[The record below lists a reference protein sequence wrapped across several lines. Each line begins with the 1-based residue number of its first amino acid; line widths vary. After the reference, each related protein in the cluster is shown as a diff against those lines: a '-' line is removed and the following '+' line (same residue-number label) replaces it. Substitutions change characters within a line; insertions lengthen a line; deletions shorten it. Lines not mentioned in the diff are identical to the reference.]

1 MSFVPLHIYTG
12 FSYLRSAL
20 PAQRVPFLA
29 KKYGFAK
36 VGITDDGSLSGFA
49 PFERACK
56 DAGAAPVYGMD
67 ATIEEGTFTLFVENE
82 AGYRNL
88 LHLTKLASEK
98 KLAFSHL
105 KERSTGLA
113 LVYTMDPQLFESRYQ
128 ASSEELAL
136 KIAEYTKPFGH
147 AYLGLPYL
155 PHDPKIV
162 NDIRSFA
169 ATHSFEVVAFPKILY
184 EKPEDAIALEILH
197 AIAEKTNLEEK
208 EKKGDE
214 CFMKE
219 EDLSKYYT
227 LEEMKRTETI
237 ASLQS
242 EFKLI
247 TKRGGLLK
255 FHNDLGLSSPEY
267 LTKLAFDGLK
277 EKGFAENNDYIKRL
291 NYELDVIIKM
301 GYADYFLI
309 VADYVNWAITH
320 GVSVG
325 PGRGSGAGS
334 LVSYCLGIVTVDPI
348 KYGLLFERFLNPERI
363 SLPDIDCDFAD
374 DRRDLVVRYIQNKYG
389 EDHVGY
395 VLTTQNIKAQ
405 QALRDIGRVYQ
416 YRQNEIELMC
426 SSIVDPRLSL
436 RENYKR
442 SPKLKELVDSDKYF
456 LTYISLAAKIEGIP
470 RQAGLHAA
478 GIVVNDKPLE
488 ECLPVMMEENIG
500 SVACLEKDYLE
511 DQGFLK
517 MDILG
522 LTNLTIID
530 QVIAMVK
537 KNEGIDLNYREL
549 PYDDAESIKIIAENK
564 TMGLF
569 QLESAGM
576 KKAIRVVQPSSFNDV
591 AALLA
596 LFRPGPMDSI
606 ATYARRKHGQEKVQ
620 YLAPEL
626 EGILKETYGIIVYQ
640 EQIMR
645 IVREMAGFSYGQADM
660 FRRAIS
666 KKDMAKLEAQKG
678 LFIKGCLSN
687 GKSQALSEKV
697 FDLIFRFANYGFNKA
712 HAFSYA
718 VITCQMAYLK
728 KHYPR
733 EFYCAILASQD
744 PATTKFKDTL
754 SEVKALGLHL
764 AVPDINRSEESFVIE
779 GKAIRFPLSSI
790 KGLGGQIVGAIL
802 DERRANGPYE
812 DIFDFAARN
821 KKNGLNLPTL
831 VKLIDAGA
839 LDTLYPSRASL
850 RAASSPAM
858 NYSELMYGDDGQQIL
873 LNIGVSKPAMEKRE
887 DDQMT
892 NLAAEYEAL
901 GIMVSGSRLSFIE
914 DKLKAAK
921 VAPLSEIPNKTG
933 SFLTAG
939 IIKSARSI
947 TTKTGK
953 KMAFMELYDD
963 LNEASFILFDEV
975 FNRNFPL
982 LKTDNIIL
990 VRAHKET
997 RRYNNSGE
1005 ESYVVEEVS
1014 SVGD

>member
-1 MSFVPLHIYTG
+1 MEP
-12 FSYLRSAL
+12 
-20 PAQRVPFLA
+20 
-29 KKYGFAK
+29 
-36 VGITDDGSLSGFA
+36 
-49 PFERACK
+49 
-56 DAGAAPVYGMD
+56 
-67 ATIEEGTFTLFVENE
+67 TLFE
-82 AGYRNL
+82 
-88 LHLTKLASEK
+88 T
-98 KLAFSHL
+98 
-105 KERSTGLA
+105 
-113 LVYTMDPQLFESRYQ
+113 RYQ
-128 ASSEELAL
+128 ESSKDLAL
-136 KIAEYTKPFGH
+136 KIAEYTKPFAH
-147 AYLGLPYL
+147 VYLGLPYL

-162 NDIRSFA
+162 NDVRSFA
-169 ATHSFEVVAFPKILY
+169 SSHSFEVVAFPKILY

-197 AIAEKTNLEEK
+197 AISEKEYLEEK

-219 EDLSKYYT
+219 ADLLKYYT
-227 LEEMKRTETI
+227 FEELERTETI
-237 ASLQS
+237 ASHQS
-242 EFKLI
+242 EFKLVI
-247 TKRGGLLK
+247 KRGGLLH

-267 LTKLAFDGLK
+267 LTKLANEGLK
-277 EKGFAENNDYIKRL
+277 KLGFADDNRYIERL
-291 NYELDVIIKM
+291 NYELGVIIKM
-301 GYADYFLI
+301 GYSDYFLI
-309 VADYVNWAITH
+309 VSDYVNWAINH

-334 LVSYCLGIVTVDPI
+334 LVSYCLRIVTVDPI

-363 SLPDIDCDFAD
+363 SLPDIDVDFAD
-374 DRRDLVVRYIQNKYG
+374 DRRDLVVRYIQSKYG
-389 EDHVGY
+389 KEHVGY
-395 VLTTQNIKAQ
+395 VLTTQTIKAQ

-426 SSIVDPRLSL
+426 SNIVDPRRSL
-436 RENYKR
+436 RENYKL
-442 SPKLKELVDSDKYF
+442 SPKLKELVDSDAYF
-456 LTYISLAAKIEGIP
+456 LNYISLAAKIEGIP

-530 QVIAMVK
+530 NVIAMVK
-537 KNEGIDLNYREL
+537 KNEGIDLDYRKI

-576 KKAIRVVQPSSFNDV
+576 KKAIRAVQPSSFNDV

-606 ATYARRKHGQEKVQ
+606 QTYARRKHGQERVQ
-620 YLAPEL
+620 YLSPEL
-626 EGILKETYGIIVYQ
+626 EPILKETYGIIVYQ

-645 IVREMAGFSYGQADM
+645 IVRTMAGFSYGQADT

-678 LFIKGCLSN
+678 MFIKGCLSN

-779 GKAIRFPLSSI
+779 DRAIRFPLGSI
-790 KGLGGQIVGAIL
+790 KGLGGQITAAIL

-821 KKNGLNLPTL
+821 KKNGLNLTTL

-839 LDTLYPSRASL
+839 LDTLCPSRASL
-850 RAASSPAM
+850 RASSSAAM
-858 NYSELMYGDDGQQIL
+858 SYSEMMFGEDGQQVL
-873 LNIGVSKPAMEKRE
+873 LDLGVPKPEIEKRE
-887 DDQMT
+887 DDLKT

-921 VAPLSEIPNKTG
+921 ACSLSEISGKTG

-939 IIKSARSI
+939 II
-947 TTKTGK
+947 
-953 KMAFMELYDD
+953 
-963 LNEASFILFDEV
+963 
-975 FNRNFPL
+975 
-982 LKTDNIIL
+982 
-990 VRAHKET
+990 
-997 RRYNNSGE
+997 
-1005 ESYVVEEVS
+1005 
-1014 SVGD
+1014 

>member
-12 FSYLRSAL
+12 FSYLKSAL
-20 PAQRVPFLA
+20 PAQRVPLLA
-29 KKYGFAK
+29 KKYGFSK

-56 DAGAAPVYGMD
+56 DAGVSPVFGMD
-67 ATIEEGTFTLFVENE
+67 AIVEEGTFTLFVENE

-98 KLAFSHL
+98 KLTFASL
-105 KERSTGLA
+105 KERSMGLLLVYSMEPSLFEARYQESSKDLA
-113 LVYTMDPQLFESRYQ
+113 LR
-128 ASSEELAL
+128 
-136 KIAEYTKPFGH
+136 IAEYTKPFAH
-147 AYLGLPYL
+147 VYLGLPYL

-162 NDIRSFA
+162 SDLRSFA
-169 ATHSFEVVAFPKILY
+169 SSHSFEVVAFPKILY

-197 AIAEKTNLEEK
+197 AISEKEYLEEK

-219 EDLSKYYT
+219 ADLLKYYT
-227 LEEMKRTETI
+227 FEEIERTERI
-237 ASLQS
+237 ASYQS

-247 TKRGGLLK
+247 SKRGGLLH
-255 FHNDLGLSSPEY
+255 FQNDLGLSSPEY

-277 EKGFAENNDYIKRL
+277 KLGFAEDNRYIERL
-291 NYELDVIIKM
+291 NYELGVIIKM

-309 VADYVNWAITH
+309 VSDYVNWAINH

-363 SLPDIDCDFAD
+363 SLPDIDVDFAD
-374 DRRDLVVRYIQNKYG
+374 DRRDLVVRYIQSKYG
-389 EDHVGY
+389 EEHVGY
-395 VLTTQNIKAQ
+395 VLTTQTIKAQ

-426 SSIVDPRLSL
+426 SNIVDPRRSL
-436 RENYKR
+436 RDNYKL
-442 SPKLKELVDSDKYF
+442 SPKLKELVDSDSYF
-456 LTYISLAAKIEGIP
+456 LNYISLAAKIEGIP

-488 ECLPVMMEENIG
+488 ECLPVMVEENIG

-530 QVIAMVK
+530 NVIAMVK
-537 KNEGIDLNYREL
+537 KNEGIDLNYRKI
-549 PYDDAESIKIIAENK
+549 PFDDAESIKIIAENK

-576 KKAIRVVQPSSFNDV
+576 KKAIKTVQPSSFNDV

-606 ATYARRKHGQEKVQ
+606 QTYARRKHGQERVQ
-620 YLAPEL
+620 YLSPEL
-626 EGILKETYGIIVYQ
+626 EPILKETYGIIVYQ

-645 IVREMAGFSYGQADM
+645 IVRTMAGFSYGQADT

-678 LFIKGCLSN
+678 MFIKGCLSN
-687 GKSQALSEKV
+687 GKSQSLSEKV

-733 EFYCAILASQD
+733 EFYSAILGSQD

-764 AVPDINRSEESFVIE
+764 ATPDINRSEESFVIE

-790 KGLGGQIVGAIL
+790 KGLGGQITNAIL
-802 DERRANGPYE
+802 DERRANGPYQ

-821 KKNGLNLPTL
+821 KKNGLSLTTL

-839 LDTLYPSRASL
+839 LDTLFPSRASL
-850 RAASSPAM
+850 RASANAAM
-858 NYSELMYGDDGQQIL
+858 SYSEMMFGEDGQQVL
-873 LNIGVSKPAMEKRE
+873 LDLGVPKPEIEKRE
-887 DDQMT
+887 DDEMT

-914 DKLKAAK
+914 DKLKAAN
-921 VAPLSEIPNKTG
+921 ACTLSEIPNKNG

-939 IIKSARSI
+939 IIKSARAI
-947 TTKTGK
+947 ITKTGK

-975 FNRNFPL
+975 FNMNVAL
-982 LKTDNIIL
+982 LKTDNIVL

-997 RRYNNSGE
+997 RRYNGGE
-1005 ESYVVEEVS
+1005 ESYVVEELS
-1014 SVGD
+1014 SVGE

>member
-12 FSYLRSAL
+12 FSYLKSAL
-20 PAQRVPFLA
+20 PAQRVPLLA
-29 KKYGFAK
+29 KKYGYTK
-36 VGITDDGSLSGFA
+36 IGITDDGSLSGFA
-49 PFERACK
+49 PFEHACK
-56 DAGAAPVYGMD
+56 DAGITPVFGMD
-67 ATIEEGTFTLFVENE
+67 ANVDEGTFSLFVESE

-98 KLAFSHL
+98 KLTFAHI
-105 KERSTGLA
+105 KERSMGLA
-113 LVYTMDPQLFESRYQ
+113 LVYTMDPQLFEDRYQ
-128 ASSEELAL
+128 SSSNDLAL
-136 KIAEYTKPFGH
+136 KIAEYTKPFAH
-147 AYLGLPYL
+147 SYIGLPYL

-162 NDIRSFA
+162 NDIRSFCG
-169 ATHSFEVVAFPKILY
+169 THSIEVVAFPKILY

-214 CFMKE
+214 CFLKQE
-219 EDLSKYYT
+219 ELIKYYT
-227 LEEMKRTETI
+227 FEEIDRTEKI
-237 ASLQS
+237 ASYQS

-247 TKRGGLLK
+247 SKRGGLLH
-255 FHNDLGLSSPEY
+255 FHNDLGLSSADY
-267 LTKLAFDGLK
+267 LRKLAYEGL
-277 EKGFAENNDYIKRL
+277 EKLGFAENNDYKERL
-291 NYELDVIIKM
+291 EYELSVIIKM

-309 VADYVNWAITH
+309 VSDYVNWAINH

-334 LVSYCLGIVTVDPI
+334 LVSFCLGIVTVDPI

-363 SLPDIDCDFAD
+363 SMPDIDVDFAD
-374 DRRDLVVRYIQNKYG
+374 DRRDLVVRYIQSKYG
-389 EDHVGY
+389 EEHVGY

-416 YRQNEIELMC
+416 YRQNEIELMV
-426 SSIVDPRLSL
+426 SNIVDARRSL
-436 RENYKR
+436 RENYKL
-442 SPKLKELVDSDKYF
+442 SPKLKELVDSDSYF
-456 LTYISLAAKIEGIP
+456 LSYISLAAKIEGIP

-478 GIVVNDKPLE
+478 GIVVNDRPLE
-488 ECLPVMMEENIG
+488 ECLPVMMEDNIG

-511 DQGFLK
+511 EQGFLK

-530 QVIAMVK
+530 DVLAKVK
-537 KNEGIDLNYREL
+537 KNEGIDLNYRKI
-549 PYDDAESIKIIAENK
+549 PFDDAESIKIIAENK

-576 KKAIRVVQPSSFNDV
+576 KKAIKLVQPSSFNDV

-620 YLAPEL
+620 YLSPEL
-626 EGILKETYGIIVYQ
+626 EPILKETYGIIVYQ

-645 IVREMAGFSYGQADM
+645 IVREMAGFSYGQADT

-666 KKDMAKLEAQKG
+666 KKDMHKLEAQKG
-678 LFIKGCLSN
+678 MFIKGCLSN

-728 KHYPR
+728 KHFPR
-733 EFYCAILASQD
+733 EFYSAILASQD
-744 PATTKFKDTL
+744 PGTTKFKDTL

-764 AVPDINRSEESFVIE
+764 ATPDINRSEEGFVIE
-779 GKAIRFPLSSI
+779 DKAIRFPLSSI
-790 KGLGGQIVGAIL
+790 KGLGGQITGAIL
-802 DERRANGPYE
+802 DERREKGPYV
-812 DIFDFAARN
+812 DLFDFAARN
-821 KKNGLNLPTL
+821 KKNGLNLTTL
-831 VKLIDAGA
+831 VRLIDAGA
-839 LDTLYPSRASL
+839 FDTICPSRASL
-850 RAASSPAM
+850 RASCHAAM
-858 NYSELMYGDDGQQIL
+858 QYSEMMFGEDGQQIL
-873 LNIGVSKPAMEKRE
+873 LDIGVPKPEMEKRE
-887 DDQMT
+887 DDLKT

-914 DKLKAAK
+914 NKLKAAN

-963 LNEASFILFDEV
+963 LSEASFILFDEV
-975 FNRNFPL
+975 FNSNVAL
-982 LKTDNIIL
+982 LKTDNIVL
-990 VRAHKET
+990 VRAHKEI
-997 RRYNNSGE
+997 RRYQGGE
-1005 ESYVVEEVS
+1005 ESFVVEELS
-1014 SVGD
+1014 SVGE